1 MPDAPPARSILFVCT
16 GNTCRS
22 PLAAALCRTLLATR
36 LGCPVGELEGRGWV
50 VQSAGVA
57 AWPGDP
63 ATPAAVLV
71 AGEHGADLT
80 GHRSRAVNPEL
91 LAQATHVVAMTRGH
105 AATLAA
111 RFPGVGPPPALIGGP
126 DDDLPDPIGGDLAVY
141 RACADTL
148 LAHLDRHLTEW
159 LRA

>member
-1 MPDAPPARSILFVCT
+1 MSDAPPARSILFVCT

-22 PLAAALCRTLLATR
+22 PLAAALCRTLLAAR
-36 LGCPVGELEGRGWV
+36 LGCTADELPARGYTVG
-50 VQSAGVA
+50 SAGVA

-63 ATPAAVLV
+63 AAPAAVLV
-71 AGEHGADLT
+71 ASEHGADLT
-80 GHRSRAVNPEL
+80 GHRSRAVGPEL
-91 LAQATHVVAMTRGH
+91 LEQATRVVAMTRGH
-105 AATLAA
+105 AATIAA
-111 RFPGVGPPPALIGGP
+111 RFPGVGPAPVLIGGP

>member
-1 MPDAPPARSILFVCT
+1 MPGSILFVCT

-22 PLAAALCRTLLATR
+22 PLAAGLCRTLLAAR
-36 LGCPVGELEGRGWV
+36 LGCQPGDLDGMGWV

-71 AGEHGADLT
+71 ASEHGADLT
-80 GHRSRAVNPEL
+80 AHRSRAVTPEL

-105 AATLAA
+105 AAALAA
-111 RFPGVGPPPALIGGP
+111 RFPGVGPAAELIGGP
-126 DDDLPDPIGGDLAVY
+126 ADDLPDPIGGDLAVY

-148 LAHLDRHLTEW
+148 RAHLDRHLTAW
-159 LRA
+159 LTTGV